1 MISILLPGIHCV
13 AIKCAWLYIYGKF
26 VSIATK
32 GRLLIKLGNGQ
43 VRSMSRFFGSL
54 NYLKV
59 SPAIIRFGSTEPFS
73 NE

>member
-13 AIKCAWLYIYGKF
+13 AIKCAWLYIYRKF
-26 VSIATK
+26 FSIVIK

-43 VRSMSRFFGSL
+43 VRSMSQFFGSL

-59 SPAIIRFGSTEPFS
+59 NPIIIRFGSTEPFL
-73 NE
+73 NK